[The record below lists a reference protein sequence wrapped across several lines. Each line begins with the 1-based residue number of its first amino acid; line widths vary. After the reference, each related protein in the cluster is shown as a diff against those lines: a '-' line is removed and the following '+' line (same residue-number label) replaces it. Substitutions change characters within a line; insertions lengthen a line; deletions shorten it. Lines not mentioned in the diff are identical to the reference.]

1 MSLDH
6 LKISTRLALGFG
18 LLVLLTAAMGLFG
31 WHQTRVT
38 DATIASLYADRVVPL
53 MQLDAVATAYVQ
65 DIEGSANKVAQGLLG
80 PRAATARVDE
90 ASRPCATLLAE
101 PSMSCT

>member
-31 WHQTRVT
+31 WRQTSVT

-53 MQLDAVATAYVQ
+53 KQLNAVASAYVQ
-65 DIEGSANKVAQGLLG
+65 DIEG
-80 PRAATARVDE
+80 
-90 ASRPCATLLAE
+90 
-101 PSMSCT
+101 